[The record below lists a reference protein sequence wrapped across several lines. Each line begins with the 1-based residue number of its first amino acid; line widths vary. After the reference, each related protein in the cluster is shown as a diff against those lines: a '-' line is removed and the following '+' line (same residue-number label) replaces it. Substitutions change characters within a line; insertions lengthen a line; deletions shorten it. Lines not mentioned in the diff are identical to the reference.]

1 MSKYSNCIADAAL
14 QNELIRKLKLTTI
27 SNNNSKKRISSIN
40 NNNSSSGSS
49 SRKTSLSSSLVT
61 KKKDIL
67 CNSCNNISSNDTICS
82 SCGFFIKSIHQPTDT
97 LAQRLGLV
105 QPNAPINTVSRKQW
119 DTLEA
124 KLKEPDHKLDTFCP
138 ICMEAFNQGTEVLL
152 SCSHM
157 FHRQCLT
164 SFEKFMKISER
175 ACPICRQSKYQ
186 KKLTN
191 IGSKSYEIVCSIIIQ
206 KYWRRYHVQSKYRS
220 LQRYYP
226 SSSIF
231 IITLICYLII
241 RQYYKTNNG
250 QESIRKKFYEK
261 ELSIYTQKLE
271 KDIDNRKDEVDS
283 MMDSMDNT
291 LRESRELDQ
300 LFDFVLQQRMMM
312 NRTNNNN
319 NNNFNDDDDYRY
331 SLDNSNKQIS
341 KPVIIT
347 EREWRDIEMQVRTRA
362 KGYQGFGECAIWY
375 F

>member
-1 MSKYSNCIADAAL
+1 MSKDTNCIAAAAL

-27 SNNNSKKRISSIN
+27 SNNNNNSKKRISSIN
-40 NNNSSSGSS
+40 NSSSGSNSSSNSSSS

-82 SCGFFIKSIHQPTDT
+82 SCGFFLKSIRQPTDT

-175 ACPICRQSKYQ
+175 ACPICRRSNYQ

-191 IGSKSYEIVCSIIIQ
+191 IGSKSYEIVCAIIIQ

-226 SSSIF
+226 SSTI
-231 IITLICYLII
+231 LID
-241 RQYYKTNNG
+241 
-250 QESIRKKFYEK
+250 F
-261 ELSIYTQKLE
+261 
-271 KDIDNRKDEVDS
+271 
-283 MMDSMDNT
+283 NT
-291 LRESRELDQ
+291 LS
-300 LFDFVLQQRMMM
+300 
-312 NRTNNNN
+312 
-319 NNNFNDDDDYRY
+319 YY
-331 SLDNSNKQIS
+331 
-341 KPVIIT
+341 
-347 EREWRDIEMQVRTRA
+347 
-362 KGYQGFGECAIWY
+362 
-375 F
+375 